1 VTAQPEV
8 RSRPLDAR
16 LRTSLAAVAFFGVL
30 LTLGTL
36 ATLGPRVAPSVAV
49 GAAIAV
55 ANLWAL
61 ARIVAALLPDGTKH
75 DRGDMRPSGA
85 GAWALLALLKMFAL
99 FGIVWLLMRHAMVSP
114 LPLLVGFGALPI
126 GIAIGSIVSDRSAPP
141 QS

>member
-1 VTAQPEV
+1 VTAQPDA

-16 LRTSLAAVAFFGVL
+16 LRTSLAAVAFFGAL

-36 ATLGPRVAPSVAV
+36 ATLGPKAAASVGV

-61 ARIVAALLPDGTKH
+61 ARIVAALLPDGT
-75 DRGDMRPSGA
+75 DRDRDDARASGA
-85 GAWALLALLKMFAL
+85 GAWALVALLKMFAL
-99 FGIVWLLMRHAMVSP
+99 FGVVWLLMRNAIVSP
-114 LPLLVGFGALPI
+114 LPMLVGFGALPV

-141 QS
+141 HP